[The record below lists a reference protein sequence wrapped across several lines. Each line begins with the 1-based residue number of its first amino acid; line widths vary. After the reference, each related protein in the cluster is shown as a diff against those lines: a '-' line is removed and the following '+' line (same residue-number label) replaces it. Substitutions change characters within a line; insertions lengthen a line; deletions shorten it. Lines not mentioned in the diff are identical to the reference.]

1 MHRKVIELLK
11 QIGLI
16 EEINVGAVLTGIVV
30 IILII
35 PLAVES
41 WQRLLNSLGLVTKK
55 SLQQQEHDEE
65 IESIYEKINDV
76 RQSIVEKQEEYH
88 EQSITIRNKLA
99 KEQNQLKEEIKGFKG
114 DIKELSDLFKE
125 YMKVDKERTIAT
137 LRTTLWKL
145 HKDFIEQGYVTP
157 DGLKTFKELGA
168 VYEAAG
174 GDDIYHEKLE
184 PEVLALEI
192 HYPDGSIYKQ

>member
-1 MHRKVIELLK
+1 MIELLK